1 MVLLIFIAA
10 GLMYSFLTGGR
21 LKNFE
26 RCTVRQWWLPIAS
39 ALVELTG
46 RTLNGK
52 WDGIPDYVFVL
63 AQYLL
68 LLAFVAVNIRKD
80 WSLLIFGAGTLMNF
94 AVIAANGFRMPVL
107 MQLFDKLKPEIATSL
122 QNGEIW
128 GYALA
133 KTDSPLLFLGD
144 VFYIPIPFFNG
155 FASIGD
161 FLIGMGAFF
170 LCVLCLKGKKPKPRN
185 RRRLDAEEWE

>member
-10 GLMYSFLTGGR
+10 GLAYSFLSGGR
-21 LKNFE
+21 LKNLE
-26 RCTVRQWWLPIAS
+26 SCPVRQWWLPIAS
-39 ALVELTG
+39 ALIEFAG
-46 RTLNGK
+46 RTLDGK
-52 WDGIPDYVFVL
+52 WDVIPDFVFILV
-63 AQYLL
+63 QYLL
-68 LLAFVAVNIRKD
+68 LMAFVLVNYKKD
-80 WSLLIFGAGTLMNF
+80 WSLLIFGGGTLMNF
-94 AVIAANGFRMPVL
+94 FVIAANGFRMPVL
-107 MQLFDKLKPEIATSL
+107 MQLFDKLEPEVATKL

-133 KTDSPLLFLGD
+133 KVDSPLLFLGD
-144 VFYIPIPFFNG
+144 VFFIPIPFFNG

-170 LCVLCLKGKKPKPRN
+170 LCVFCLKGKKPKPRH